1 MPWAWDVR
9 IYDCLQRCFSTR
21 IYKQRCCMMWTVHN
35 RRSLLLVTAA
45 YVTISVLSIWPASH
59 TIKFMKLSW
68 KKRKENA
75 VATCESTS
83 LPPQIC
89 RIAQLKLRFCPWDM
103 SNLNC
108 LCTPCV
114 SQQPA
119 AQFSLPLLC
128 MLVLGKSEVVLN
140 QSTSSRKLFFLL
152 CFGIWQMWALLCYG
166 QPWIWQESSRELQG
180 PLQSLLCFVLWE
192 WTGCAWQLHLQS
204 T

>member
-1 MPWAWDVR
+1 MLYDVNSAQQK
-9 IYDCLQRCFSTR
+9 IFAVSNCSICDNFCSKHLTCISYHQ
-21 IYKQRCCMMWTVHN
+21 IHE
-35 RRSLLLVTAA
+35 
-45 YVTISVLSIWPASH
+45 TIL
-59 TIKFMKLSW
+59 
-68 KKRKENA
+68 KKKKENA

-89 RIAQLKLRFCPWDM
+89 RIAQLKLGFCPWDM

-108 LCTPCV
+108 LCIPCV

-152 CFGIWQMWALLCYG
+152 CFGIWQM
-166 QPWIWQESSRELQG
+166 
-180 PLQSLLCFVLWE
+180 
-192 WTGCAWQLHLQS
+192 
-204 T
+204 